1 MAKVSKE
8 RLKETVK
15 FKLSTILQREASDPR
30 LEFVTIVDI
39 KISPDQ
45 AQATV
50 FFAVYGK
57 TEEEIQLIGK
67 ALQESTGFLQQ
78 KLARTLTSRRTPKLH
93 FVYDSGFEHES
104 KIDDLLGNLRK
115 KGELE

>member
-30 LEFVTIVDI
+30 LELVTIVEV

-45 AQATV
+45 STASV
-50 FFAVYGK
+50 FWAVYGK
-57 TEEEIQLIGK
+57 SEKEIAQTAK
-67 ALQESTGFLQQ
+67 ALKVSTGFLQQ
-78 KLARTLTSRRTPKLH
+78 KLGKTLTSRRTPKLT
-93 FVYDSGFEHES
+93 FVYDSGFEHEN
-104 KIDDLLGNLRK
+104 KIDDLLGNLK
-115 KGELE
+115 KTGEL